1 MTFMDRTQEFNHAA
15 ESVRVKQNTTKVV
28 KRTPSLQQKSQFNM
42 SASKIG
48 KELYDTSDKLAK
60 LAKLAKNDSI
70 FEDPAREI
78 EELTYI
84 IKQSIQNLNKELA
97 YLRDFSK
104 SSTNTTVQS
113 HSDTIISFLNKK
125 LASTTKDFSDV
136 LQVRTG
142 NLKVK
147 QERQKYFTGSN
158 ASKLSTPTR
167 TNSGTSVLYN
177 SSIESLPDSPARTGG
192 EVAIMMPQQMM
203 LAQQD
208 DYTTSRAVAV
218 ENIERIIVEL
228 GGIFQQL
235 ASLVAEQGDMIQ
247 RIDENIDKSE
257 HNVASGN
264 AALMKYLHNIS
275 SSRMLIVKLFLV
287 LIVFAVIFIVF
298 FV

>member
-1 MTFMDRTQEFNHAA
+1 MDRTQEFDHAA
-15 ESVRVKQNTTKVV
+15 ESIRIKQSSNKLV
-28 KRTPSLQQKSQFNM
+28 KRTPSQQKSQFNLV
-42 SASKIG
+42 ASKIG

-60 LAKLAKNDSI
+60 LTKLAKNTSI
-70 FEDPAREI
+70 FDNHEKES
-78 EELTYI
+78 EELTFI

-97 YLRDFSK
+97 MLRDHSK
-104 SSTNTTVQS
+104 SSGSSAQGQS

-125 LASTTKDFSDV
+125 LATTTKDFSDV

-142 NLKVK
+142 NLKIK
-147 QERQKYFTGSN
+147 HERQKYFTGSN
-158 ASKLSTPTR
+158 NAGKLATPTR

-192 EVAIMMPQQMM
+192 EVAILMPQQMM
-203 LAQQD
+203 LSQQE

-235 ASLVAEQGDMIQ
+235 ASLVAEQGEAIQ

-257 HNVASGN
+257 EYVAGGN

-275 SSRMLIVKLFLV
+275 GSRMLIVKLFLV
-287 LIVFAVIFIVF
+287 MIVFAVIFIVF